1 MKRHPECEVIKKS
14 DMKKAVTPLLAFSL
28 YILTAISAIGAGI
41 ADGNM
46 PDTTGNRSSEPDR
59 DGRKIKTGWSINPC
73 PVIAYETD
81 LGFQYGAMCDIYYY
95 GDGKDFPEYRHKI
108 FVEAAYSTKHSG
120 LFHIFYDSEHLI
132 KGLRLTAAATYI
144 PERMH
149 NFYGFN
155 GFASPYSRDLD
166 KNREEGIAYYNLDY
180 QMLRVFADL
189 QGGFAKDFRWAAG
202 AAFYRYFIGEVR
214 QRPYAESPSL
224 YRDYID
230 AGLIGQDE
238 AGGGAHIEFK
248 GGIVY
253 DTRDHEAAP
262 GRGIWAEAIVYG
274 SPDFFST
281 GFNYLK
287 GAFHFR
293 HYVPLWE
300 DRMVFAYHLAYQ
312 GTLAGKAPFY
322 TQQNISSLFLS
333 RPSSEGLG
341 SSNTLRGINYNRLL
355 GDGYVWANAE
365 LRVRLISFDF
375 IKQHWYIAL
384 NPFFDAGTV
393 VQPYRLEEQK
403 ATDDPL
409 LYSQEAESIHMCA
422 GIGGKIAMNYN
433 FILSGEIGFALDRRD
448 GNYVIALGLNYI
460 F

>member
-1 MKRHPECEVIKKS
+1 MKNIG
-14 DMKKAVTPLLAFSL
+14 KAFLSIILPLTIIFPAKGLAQA
-28 YILTAISAIGAGI
+28 T
-41 ADGNM
+41 DG
-46 PDTTGNRSSEPDR
+46 GK
-59 DGRKIKTGWSINPC
+59 RKAKTGWSINPC
-73 PVIAYETD
+73 PVVAYETD

-95 GDGKDFPEYRHKI
+95 GDGKNFPEYEHKL
-108 FVEAAYSTKHSG
+108 FLEAAYSTKHSG

-132 KGLRLTAAATYI
+132 KGLRLTASATYI

-155 GFASPYSRDLD
+155 GFASPYFRELD
-166 KNREEGIAYYNLDY
+166 KNRAEKTAYYNIDY

-189 QGGFAKDFRWAAG
+189 QGGLAKDFCWAAG
-202 AAFYRYFIGEVR
+202 AAFYRYFIGDVR
-214 QRPYAESPSL
+214 QKPYAGSGKGSL

-230 AGLIGQDE
+230 AGLIGKDE
-238 AGGGAHIEFK
+238 AGGGAHVEFK

-262 GRGIWAEAIVYG
+262 GKGIWAEAILYG

-293 HYVPLWE
+293 HYVPLWG
-300 DRMVFAYHLAYQ
+300 DRLVFAYHLAYQ
-312 GTLAGKAPFY
+312 GVLAGKAPFY
-322 TQQNISSLFLS
+322 SQQTISSLFLS

-355 GDGYVWANAE
+355 GNGYAWANFE
-365 LRVRLISFDF
+365 LRARIVSFEF
-375 IKQHWYIAL
+375 IRQHWYIAL
-384 NPFFDAGTV
+384 NPFFDAGAV
-393 VQPYRLEEQK
+393 VQPYRLEAQE
-403 ATDDPL
+403 ATGNRL
-409 LYSQEAESIHMCA
+409 LYSGNSESLHLCA
-422 GIGGKIAMNYN
+422 GIGGKIALNYN
-433 FILSGEIGFALDRRD
+433 FIFSGEIGFALDRRD

>member
-1 MKRHPECEVIKKS
+1 MHGRIRKNLMKTAGKIKL
-14 DMKKAVTPLLAFSL
+14 VLVLC
-28 YILTAISAIGAGI
+28 IISCMQAYAQ
-41 ADGNM
+41 
-46 PDTTGNRSSEPDR
+46 E
-59 DGRKIKTGWSINPC
+59 RKIKTGWSINPC

-95 GDGKDFPEYRHKI
+95 GDGRDFPDYEHKI

-155 GFASPYSRDLD
+155 GFASPYFRDLD
-166 KNREEGIAYYNLDY
+166 KNRKDKIAYYNLDY

-189 QGGFAKDFRWAAG
+189 QGGFAGNFRWAAG
-202 AAFYRYFIGEVR
+202 VAFYRYFIGDVR
-214 QRPYAESPSL
+214 QKPYAGSSSM

-230 AGLIGQDE
+230 AGLIGVKE
-238 AGGGAHIEFK
+238 ARGGTHVEFK
-248 GGIVY
+248 GGVVY

-262 GRGIWAEAIVYG
+262 GKGIWAEAILYG
-274 SPDFFST
+274 SPDIFST

-287 GAFHFR
+287 AAFHFR
-293 HYVPLWE
+293 HYVPLWK
-300 DRMVFAYHLAYQ
+300 DRIVFAYHLAYQ
-312 GTLAGKAPFY
+312 GTIAGNAPFY
-322 TQQNISSLFLS
+322 SQQNISSLFLS

-355 GDGYVWANAE
+355 GDGYAWANAE
-365 LRVRLISFDF
+365 LRVRVISFDF

-393 VQPYRLEEQK
+393 VQPYRLEQQK
-403 ATDDPL
+403 KADNAL
-409 LYSQEAESIHMCA
+409 LYSGDSESLHMCA
-422 GIGGKIAMNYN
+422 GIGGKIALNYN
-433 FILSGEIGFALDRRD
+433 FIFSGEIGFALDRRD